1 MKFYSRTCSL
11 KLALVQKFPEETK
24 LITDVVDKA
33 VELFDNENGTLRELS
48 KFSPKVTKSIRF
60 SEHAL
65 KRICEIASE
74 GDMNF
79 SETVSIILE
88 NYIIKQEEE
97 NGQKVN

>member
-11 KLALVQKFPEETK
+11 KLALVQKFPESTK
-24 LITDVVDKA
+24 SITDVVDKA
-33 VELFDNENGTLRELS
+33 VELFDSENGTLRELS
-48 KFSPKVTKSIRF
+48 RFSPKITKSIRF
-60 SEHAL
+60 SEYAL
-65 KRICEIASE
+65 KRIFEIAEE

-97 NGQKVN
+97 NGQKVD